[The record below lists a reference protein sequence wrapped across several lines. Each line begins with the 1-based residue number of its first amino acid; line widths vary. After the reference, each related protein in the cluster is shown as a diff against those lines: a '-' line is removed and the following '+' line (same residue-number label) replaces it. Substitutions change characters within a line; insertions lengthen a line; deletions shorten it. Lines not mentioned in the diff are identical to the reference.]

1 LRERERAESGG
12 EEREVGGLFR
22 QAATKRWSVDLDD
35 DATVIKT
42 VEKSINHVFWFQ

>member
-12 EEREVGGLFR
+12 EEREAGGLFR
-22 QAATKRWSVDLDD
+22 QAATKRWSVDLDN